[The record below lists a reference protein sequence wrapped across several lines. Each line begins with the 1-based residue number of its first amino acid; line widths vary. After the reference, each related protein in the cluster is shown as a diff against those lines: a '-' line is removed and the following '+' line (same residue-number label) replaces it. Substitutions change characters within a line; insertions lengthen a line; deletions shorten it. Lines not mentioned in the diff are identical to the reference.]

1 MQAHINTLGGH
12 VNQTSQQTQTTLA
25 GLRQLFISRGSDPV
39 TATHQAHGALW
50 GMVQQ
55 QASMLAYND
64 VFRFLGGMFL
74 LMLPLLFLME
84 KPRGGKGPSMA
95 H

>member
-1 MQAHINTLGGH
+1 
-12 VNQTSQQTQTTLA
+12 
-25 GLRQLFISRGSDPV
+25 
-39 TATHQAHGALW
+39 
-50 GMVQQ
+50 MVQQ

-74 LMLPLLFLME
+74 LMLPLLFLMK